1 MPHLYNAA
9 RWEYQLPQQ
18 MSLYPDRRKP
28 QIDDIPPLHPARLPR
43 GDLVHLPFPAALDA
57 GAVLA
62 VEILYVPA
70 PSAVVHDGMLPV
82 NSPCVIGI
90 FEIDIHL
97 ERALIP
103 AKDDGCLPV
112 DVTQTPQALPG

>member
-1 MPHLYNAA
+1 MLLYFFFCYLSLHLHW
-9 RWEYQLPQQ
+9 RQ
-18 MSLYPDRRKP
+18 S
-28 QIDDIPPLHPARLPR
+28 QIDDIPLLYPAWLPR
-43 GDLVHLPFPAALDA
+43 GDFVHLSFPAALDTR
-57 GAVLA
+57 AVFA

-112 DVTQTPQALPG
+112 DVTQTPQALPD